1 MLKRL
6 PSRNQRSKGIR
17 AKHALQICL
26 LIGVCFWLIYQVK
39 HSHDKKKE
47 FDENDAKTSIRRVSD
62 SEIPKL
68 GRKDLHPREDIIKNE
83 KREEEEEEERPVEEE
98 EQHELER
105 EEEGDKNDSQE
116 QEEEEN
122 KNEEAEENKNEEAED
137 NGRGG
142 GDDEIDENEQETKDD
157 EENHNEEFIDEE
169 KEREEE
175 SGDESKTNDN
185 EENEDRLENE
195 NSSEDQENDG
205 GDQNDHEAR
214 EEHYIR
220 DDASSEVAHD
230 TDVIST
236 GSEKISSE
244 NSNEN
249 TERNNLEQEDN
260 SINTQNVNKIESNSG
275 STVGEGGTAENH
287 TSLGVVSLAQKVDD
301 TNSSNSVDSQVL
313 VTRQSNDQPEAGNNL
328 VQVSTEA
335 SNSSAAVSTEAS
347 NHPTVSTEVVNS
359 STETRSETSDSSE
372 QKKAE
377 TGNEASDS
385 SQKNDREP
393 ASNSGHAHTKTLDGP
408 STGESKREEISSLK
422 QTDNSTIGSD
432 NNKVDFN
439 STDATKTENADEASK
454 ELSESS
460 KNPETD
466 VSGKILRPD
475 ERDQVED
482 VTTPSTTKENT
493 GAIQN
498 EKSDSKSDSNGTE
511 GGSDSAGGTEEAVQH
526 DPIDS
531 LDTQIT
537 QQLNEVRTDLDT
549 LPDMESQGVENEE
562 EVAAER

>member
-68 GRKDLHPREDIIKNE
+68 GRKDLHPRE
-83 KREEEEEEERPVEEE
+83 EEEEEETPVEEE
-98 EQHELER
+98 QHKVER

-195 NSSEDQENDG
+195 NSSEDQDNDG

-236 GSEKISSE
+236 RSEKISSE

-249 TERNNLEQEDN
+249 TERNNFEQEDN

-275 STVGEGGTAENH
+275 STVGEGKTAENH
-287 TSLGVVSLAQKVDD
+287 TSLGVVSLAQKVDG
-301 TNSSNSVDSQVL
+301 TNSSNSADSQVS
-313 VTRQSNDQPEAGNNL
+313 VTTQSNDQPEAGNNP

-335 SNSSAAVSTEAS
+335 NNSSAAVSTEAT
-347 NHPTVSTEVVNS
+347 NHPTMSTDVINS
-359 STETRSETSDSSE
+359 STETRSEISDSSE

-393 ASNSGHAHTKTLDGP
+393 ASNSDHAHTKTLDGP
-408 STGESKREEISSLK
+408 STRESKREEISSLK
-422 QTDNSTIGSD
+422 QTDNSTIGSED
-432 NNKVDFN
+432 NKVDFN

-511 GGSDSAGGTEEAVQH
+511 GGSDSAGGIEEAVQH

-537 QQLNEVRTDLDT
+537 QELNEVRTDLDT
-549 LPDMESQGVENEE
+549 LPDMESQGIENEE